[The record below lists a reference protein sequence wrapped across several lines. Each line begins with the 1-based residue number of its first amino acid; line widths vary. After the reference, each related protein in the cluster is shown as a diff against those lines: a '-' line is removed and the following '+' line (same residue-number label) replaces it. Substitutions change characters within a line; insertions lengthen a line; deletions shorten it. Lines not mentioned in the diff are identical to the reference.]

1 MARIAYVSRETIPDG
16 RVDLYDR
23 LIAERG
29 PNPENIFLA
38 LANAPALTEAI
49 LGMATALRK
58 QTSLPKVFREL
69 AVVTVGIVANA
80 PYEVDHHW
88 NAALSAG
95 VRREQLESLDDF
107 EESECFTAEER
118 AVIRFAREVSLEG
131 RVKNNTWDAAG
142 FLGSQQR
149 LELLVTIAW
158 YNCVVR
164 ILLPLQIEKEPWFAR
179 Q

>member
-1 MARIAYVSRETIPDG
+1 
-16 RVDLYDR
+16 
-23 LIAERG
+23 
-29 PNPENIFLA
+29 
-38 LANAPALTEAI
+38 
-49 LGMATALRK
+49 
-58 QTSLPKVFREL
+58 
-69 AVVTVGIVANA
+69 VANA

-131 RVKNNTWDAAG
+131 RVKDNTWDAAG

-149 LELLVTIAW
+149 LELLVTIPW